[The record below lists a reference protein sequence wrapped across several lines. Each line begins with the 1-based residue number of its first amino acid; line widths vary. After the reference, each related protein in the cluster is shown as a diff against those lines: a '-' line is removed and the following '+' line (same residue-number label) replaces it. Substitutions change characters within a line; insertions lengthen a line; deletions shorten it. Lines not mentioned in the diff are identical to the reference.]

1 MALMPRVSP
10 HRVRRRTAALA
21 AAALACLAAAC
32 SRVVAPDETALTG
45 LGFSWTQLQALRAL
59 EPTQPEIDELV
70 KARRAR
76 VEDAACVELVRNA
89 RARGGRFNSG
99 DAVAALRRSGAAD
112 ATIVEL
118 DRLGRL
124 AADAGELQ
132 AMRLA
137 GFSDE
142 ALLELA
148 RARSAGEP
156 ALGGPSLAALR
167 NAGVAE
173 GTLLEL
179 LRRRVP
185 DSEAQAILALRRRGT
200 RDAEILR
207 RYPGR

>member
-10 HRVRRRTAALA
+10 HRARHRAAVLA
-21 AAALACLAAAC
+21 VAALACVAAAC
-32 SRVVAPDETALTG
+32 GRVAAPDDTALNE

-70 KARRAR
+70 KVRRAR

-89 RARGGRFNSG
+89 RARGGRFAAG
-99 DAVAALRRSGAAD
+99 DAVAALRRAGAAD
-112 ATIVEL
+112 RTIVEL
-118 DRLGRL
+118 DRLARL
-124 AADAGELQ
+124 ASDAGELQ

-156 ALGGPSLAALR
+156 ALSGPSLAALR

-173 GTLLEL
+173 ATLLEL

-185 DSEAQAILALRRRGT
+185 DSEAQAILALRRRGA

-207 RYPGR
+207 RYSGR

>member
-1 MALMPRVSP
+1 MPRTSP
-10 HRVRRRTAALA
+10 RRVRRLAVVAA

-32 SRVVAPDETALTG
+32 SRVVAPDDSALNE
-45 LGFSWTQLQALRAL
+45 LGFSWTQLQELRAL
-59 EPTQPEIDELV
+59 DPTQQEIDELV

-89 RARGGRFNSG
+89 RSRGGHFAAG
-99 DAVAALRRSGAAD
+99 DAVAALRRAGAAD
-112 ATIVEL
+112 RTIVEI

-124 AADAGELQ
+124 AADSGELQ

-148 RARSAGEP
+148 RARAAGEP
-156 ALGGPSLAALR
+156 ALGGPALAALR
-167 NAGVAE
+167 NAGLAE

-185 DSEAQAILALRRRGT
+185 DSEAPAILALRRRGA
-200 RDAEILR
+200 RDPEILR
-207 RYPGR
+207 RYGGP

>member
-10 HRVRRRTAALA
+10 HRVRRRTAVLA
-21 AAALACLAAAC
+21 VAALACLAAC
-32 SRVVAPDETALTG
+32 SRVVAPDETALNQ
-45 LGFSWTQLQALRAL
+45 LGFSWTQLQALREL
-59 EPTQPEIDELV
+59 EPTQQEIDELV

-76 VEDAACVELVRNA
+76 VEDAVCVELVRNA
-89 RARGGRFNSG
+89 RARGGRFTSG
-99 DAVAALRRSGAAD
+99 DAVAALRRSGTAD

-118 DRLGRL
+118 DRRGRL
-124 AADAGELQ
+124 GADAGELQ

-185 DSEAQAILALRRRGT
+185 DSEAQAILALRRRGA

-207 RYPGR
+207 RYSGS